1 MNSCN
6 FSGRLTKDPELRIK
20 QDGGKYT
27 YFCLAVDAGKN
38 KDGEKQTDFIDFVA
52 YEKRAEF
59 LLNYCIKGTLL
70 ELNGRLHTYTKE
82 LSDGNKTKAYIIYA
96 DNIGILSGGKPKE
109 QTAQSETAATQEDQ
123 GAQQETQA
131 DPVVDDTPVLPFEV

>member
-1 MNSCN
+1 MNTCN
-6 FSGRLTKDPELRIK
+6 FTGRLTKDPELRIK

-59 LLNYCIKGTLL
+59 LVNYCIKGSLL
-70 ELNGRLHTYTKE
+70 EVNSRLHTYTKE
-82 LSDGNKTKAYIIYA
+82 LNDGSKTKSFILYA
-96 DNIGILSGGKPKE
+96 DNIGILSGGKPKDQAE
-109 QTAQSETAATQEDQ
+109 TETAATQEDQ
-123 GAQQETQA
+123 GTQQETQA
-131 DPVVDDTPVLPFEV
+131 DPVVNEAPSLPFEI